1 MASLHCVEKIEAG
14 ARQKPVQSVFK
25 LIRSGQWKKAADII
39 ERLHPED
46 AVSILEGL
54 RPRLRHILLRVLP
67 HKTAVRL
74 HPFLQSSDRSALSPA
89 RPRFVE
95 HAATYPAGSAGRYLT
110 TNFVSLPP
118 IMHVDEALEEI
129 RKTGHSKKTIDVVY
143 VVTTNG
149 TLVKELHLA
158 SLVMANP
165 NQLVTEVD
173 DSSLGVVQDKDVL
186 EDVIAS
192 FKKYNCA
199 TLPVVDSDNRI
210 LGVITFDD
218 VMKAANV
225 TATRDIQK
233 FGGMEALDAPYFSV
247 RLRAMLQKRGGW
259 LAFLFLGETL
269 TATAMGHFEKEIAS
283 AVVLALFVPL
293 IISSGGNSGSQAT
306 SLLIRSLALGEM
318 SIRDWWKV
326 GAREAFLGVS
336 LGAFLGAI
344 GFVRIVAWQS
354 LHLTNYGPH
363 YLLVALT
370 VWLSLIGVVGFGTI
384 AGSML
389 PFVLRRL
396 GFDPATSS
404 SPLVATLVDVTGLVI
419 YFTTAHLVL
428 GRLLP

>member
-1 MASLHCVEKIEAG
+1 MASVHRVEKIEVG
-14 ARQKPVQSVFK
+14 TKQGPVHK
-25 LIRSGQWKKAADII
+25 LIRSGHWKRAAEIL

-54 RPRLRHILLRVLP
+54 RPRLRHILFRVLP
-67 HKTAVRL
+67 HTTALRL
-74 HPFLQSSDRSALSPA
+74 RPFLQPSDRSALL
-89 RPRFVE
+89 RTKPRL
-95 HAATYPAGSAGRYLT
+95 ADCSNAYPAGSAGHYLT
-110 TNFVSLPP
+110 SNFVSLAPT
-118 IMHVDEALEEI
+118 MSVAEALEEI
-129 RKTGHSKKTIDVVY
+129 RRTGHDKKTIDVVY
-143 VVTTNG
+143 VVAADG
-149 TLVKELHLA
+149 TFIKELHLA
-158 SLVMANP
+158 LLVMANP
-165 NQLVTEVD
+165 NQLVTEIDCPVT
-173 DSSLGVVQDKDVL
+173 GVVQDKDVL
-186 EDVIAS
+186 QDVIAS
-192 FKKYNCA
+192 FKKHNCA
-199 TLPVVDSDNRI
+199 ALPVVDNDNRI
-210 LGVITFDD
+210 LGIIAFDD
-218 VMKAANV
+218 VIKAANA

-247 RLRAMLQKRGGW
+247 RIRAMLRKRGGW

-283 AVVLALFVPL
+283 AVVLALFIPL

-326 GAREAFLGVS
+326 GTREAFLGVS

-344 GFVRIVAWQS
+344 GFVRIVAWQW
-354 LHLTNYGPH
+354 LHFTNYGPN

-370 VWLSLIGVVGFGTI
+370 VWLSLMGVVGFGTI
-384 AGSML
+384 TGSML
-389 PFVLRRL
+389 PFLLRRL

-404 SPLVATLVDVTGLVI
+404 SPLVATLVDVTGLII